1 MSSEAAFKALENAM
15 ERCAALQAEMSKVP
29 AEDRG
34 RLMRA
39 YELLDLL
46 ELALIKA
53 GKELEDIK

>member
-1 MSSEAAFKALENAM
+1 M
-15 ERCAALQAEMSKVP
+15 ERCTALQSEMKNVP

-46 ELALIKA
+46 ELSLLETA
-53 GKELEDIK
+53 KEMKGLKC

>member
-1 MSSEAAFKALENAM
+1 M
-15 ERCAALQAEMSKVP
+15 ERCAALQTEMSKVP

-53 GKELEDIK
+53 VKELEEIK